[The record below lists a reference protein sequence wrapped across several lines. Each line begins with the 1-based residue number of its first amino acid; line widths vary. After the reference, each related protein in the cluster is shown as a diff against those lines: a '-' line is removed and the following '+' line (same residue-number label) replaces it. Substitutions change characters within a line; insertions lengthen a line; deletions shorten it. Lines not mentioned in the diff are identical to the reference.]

1 MASFAAMADKRLDIV
16 NELLEDC
23 LMAFPVHGLLI
34 SLYQQYQRRGFLTK
48 KQLQA
53 LHIKACQAP
62 HIAPGKLA
70 TLEALI
76 NKMPNRFKS
85 EKPDLPPEVDETA
98 ECRALID
105 EVLSRYPQH
114 KRVLYFLS
122 RLDARQPLS
131 ATEVTELKRF
141 HTLAAKK

>member
-1 MASFAAMADKRLDIV
+1 MQDKRPQIDVV
-16 NELLEDC
+16 NEILEDC

-53 LHIKACQAP
+53 LHIKASQVP
-62 HIAPGKLA
+62 DIAPGKLA

-85 EKPDLPPEVDETA
+85 EIPKPAPETDETA
-98 ECRALID
+98 AYKTLI
-105 EVLSRYPQH
+105 EEILARYPEH
-114 KRVLYFLS
+114 KRVRYFQS
-122 RLDARQPLS
+122 RVDAREPLS
-131 ATEVTELKRF
+131 AAEVAELKRF
-141 HTLAAKK
+141 HKLLNK